1 MVSPFSPRLRS
12 WEARVAVDTWLNP
25 ASSAAGRTGVPTAG
39 PAPFCWPLTP
49 NAASLASSVIRGIA
63 PNAGRGYSA
72 STIGLRS
79 FPVVASPAVTSIS
92 TRSPGSTTVD
102 PAGVPVKMT
111 SPGSRVISRD
121 RSATMSP
128 RPKSSSSPSL
138 ASCAICPFF
147 QVRRRSV
154 PGSISRASSSRGP
167 SGVSPSMP
175 LERTLP
181 PRSA

>member
-1 MVSPFSPRLRS
+1 M
-12 WEARVAVDTWLNP
+12 AVETWPKP
-25 ASSAAGRTGVPTAG
+25 ASSGVSEAGEPGDH
-39 PAPFCWPLTP
+39 APGWPLTP

-63 PNAGRGYSA
+63 PNGGRVYPA

-79 FPVVASPAVTSIS
+79 RPVVTSPAVTSIS

-102 PAGVPVKMT
+102 PAGVPVRIT
-111 SPGSRVISRD
+111 SPGSRVISLD
-121 RSATMSP
+121 RSATMSS

-138 ASCAICPFF
+138 ASCAISPFF

-154 PGSISRASSSRGP
+154 AGSISRASSSRGP